1 MRTENSI
8 KNSIANVICS
18 ILIMIINFVSQTYFI
33 KLLGAEYLGING
45 LFTNILSILGIVELG
60 IGSAITYNL
69 YKPVAQNDKPTIK
82 SIMKFYKKAYNT
94 ISITIFLL
102 GISIIPFLS
111 FFIGEHNI
119 TLNLNIIYVLFLLQT
134 VSGYIFQYKSAIF
147 VANEKSYILKFN
159 LTLLTLTLKVSQL
172 LVLFLTKNYYL
183 YLIVKIIVQLTFNII
198 ISLRADKA
206 YPYIKEKDIK
216 PLDKNIEKD
225 IFKKIKALFFHKV
238 GGFLV
243 NSTDN
248 IIISKF
254 INLYTVGLYAN
265 YNMIISAITT
275 IFGPIISSITASV
288 GNLIV
293 TSDKKKIY
301 ATYDKLRFFNFWIAT
316 FCGTS
321 LLVIVQP
328 FITLW
333 IGEQYLLSLPVVIV
347 LVLNFFQRMMK
358 TSIVLFK
365 DAAGIWNEDKF
376 VPFIES
382 ALNLVF
388 SILFIKLFGL
398 AGVFIGT
405 IISSMALWCY
415 SYPKFVYKKLFDRSY
430 KNYALEMITYLILFI
445 AILAITYCVSLSFN
459 INNTLV
465 KVIVNGLICLIVP
478 NTLIAIIFRKNDN
491 FKYFINLFK
500 DKTIQLISKIRTK
513 IRKTA

>member
-8 KNSIANVICS
+8 KNSIANVTCS
-18 ILIMIINFVSQTYFI
+18 IIIMIINFVAQSIFI

-69 YKPVAQNDKPTIK
+69 YKPVAQNDIPAIK
-82 SIMKFYKKAYNT
+82 SLMKFYKKAYNI
-94 ISITIFLL
+94 ISIVIFLL
-102 GISIIPFLS
+102 GISLLPFLS
-111 FFIGEHNI
+111 FFVGETSI

-134 VSGYIFQYKSAIF
+134 VSSYIFTYKSAIF
-147 VANEKSYILKFN
+147 VANEKNFVLKIN
-159 LTLLTLTLKVSQL
+159 LTLLTLTLKISQL
-172 LVLFLTKNYYL
+172 LVLLLTMNYYL
-183 YLIVKIIVQLTFNII
+183 YLIVKIIVQLVFNII
-198 ISLRADKA
+198 LSLRADKS
-206 YPYIKEKDIK
+206 YPYIKEKNVK

-254 INLYTVGLYAN
+254 INVYTVGLYSN
-265 YNMIISAITT
+265 YYMLISAVTT
-275 IFGPIISSITASV
+275 VFNPIISSITASV

-293 TSDKKKIY
+293 TSDKNKVYNI
-301 ATYDKLRFFNFWIAT
+301 YDKLRFFNFWIAA

-321 LLVIVQP
+321 ILVIIQP

-333 IGEQYLLSLPVVIV
+333 IGDEYLLTLPVVIV
-347 LVLNFFQRMMK
+347 LVLNFYQRMMK

-382 ALNLVF
+382 ALNIVF

-398 AGVFIGT
+398 TGVFIGT

-415 SYPKFVYKKLFDRSY
+415 SYPKFVYKKLFERSY
-430 KNYALEMITYLILFI
+430 KNYAFEMLSYTVLFVII
-445 AILAITYCVSLSFN
+445 AAITYCVSLPFN
-459 INNTLV
+459 ISNTLV